1 MSDADLF
8 RRYAKDAMHASFEAT
23 SKNERRALADLACT
37 WAQAALMSDRVFGS
51 SCFVAAEP
59 HFPHFPFGAG
69 NAQSRRRDCGL

>member
-8 RRYAKDAMHASFEAT
+8 RRYAKEAMHESFEAT
-23 SKNERRALADLACT
+23 SEHEKRADLACT

-59 HFPHFPFGAG
+59 HFPDFPFGAG
-69 NAQSRRRDCGL
+69 AQSRRRDCGL

>member
-1 MSDADLF
+1 MNDADLF
-8 RRYAKDAMHASFEAT
+8 RRYAEEAMHESFEAT
-23 SKNERRALADLACT
+23 SEHEKRADLACT

-51 SCFVAAEP
+51 SCFIAAEP